1 MGMGKLG
8 SFELTAGSDVD
19 LVLLYEQDDSV
30 AESLGPKPLDPQ
42 RYYTRMTQRLIAA
55 LSAPTAEGVL
65 FEVDMRLRPSGNKGP
80 LATRLGAFRKYQ
92 REEAWTWE
100 HMALTR
106 ARMICGDESLMDEAS
121 HVVHEVLSAVRDPGK
136 TADDVRE
143 MRALIEKEK
152 PPHDSWDFKLIPGG
166 LVDLEFIAQYL
177 QLVASRDGSAAELS
191 GATTLRV
198 LEHVGASSLSH
209 DDLGVCLQALR
220 LFTELSQIIRLCV
233 EGPFDPKDAPAG
245 LVERICRAADCPDLP
260 TVQGEIKRLS
270 KSVRSILDRTLRSAA
285 SPG

>member
-1 MGMGKLG
+1 
-8 SFELTAGSDVD
+8 
-19 LVLLYEQDDSV
+19 
-30 AESLGPKPLDPQ
+30 
-42 RYYTRMTQRLIAA
+42 
-55 LSAPTAEGVL
+55 
-65 FEVDMRLRPSGNKGP
+65 
-80 LATRLGAFRKYQ
+80 
-92 REEAWTWE
+92 
-100 HMALTR
+100 MALTR

-121 HVVHEVLSAVRDPGK
+121 HVVHEVLSAVRDPRK

-177 QLVASRDGSAAELS
+177 QLVASKDGSAAELS

-198 LEHVGASSLSH
+198 LEPVG
-209 DDLGVCLQALR
+209 CLQALR

-270 KSVRSILDRTLRSAA
+270 KSVRSILERTLRSAA